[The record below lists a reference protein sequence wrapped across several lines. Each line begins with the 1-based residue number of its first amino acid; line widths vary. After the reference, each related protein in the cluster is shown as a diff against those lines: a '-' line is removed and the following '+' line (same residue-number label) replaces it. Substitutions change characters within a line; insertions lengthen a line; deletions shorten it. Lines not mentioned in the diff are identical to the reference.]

1 MGRIFYDTFDPIGI
15 EDARTFVTGNEGN
28 KPWMYGDGGGNV
40 TIGFG
45 HLVENLGEALE
56 INFVNKHTSAPATD
70 LEIAHDFEA
79 AEAGTSAY
87 APDYE
92 EDALLHLATGEDSRL
107 FGADFPVHLKIAD
120 EFFPLEDLPTEVQV
134 ALFDLAFQVGGGG
147 IGGDPRGLSTAEQN
161 RSKGRRKTG
170 PFSVMRYAVLR
181 VVPLVHRRAPRCF
194 A

>member
-1 MGRIFYDTFDPIGI
+1 MLPIPKLSRSSHSWPFI
-15 EDARTFVTGNEGN
+15 
-28 KPWMYGDGGGNV
+28 
-40 TIGFG
+40 
-45 HLVENLGEALE
+45 L
-56 INFVNKHTSAPATD
+56 SAPATD

-134 ALFDLAFQVGGGG
+134 A
-147 IGGDPRGLSTAEQN
+147 RGAQPKDWLRRMASAEAILRWALTN
-161 RSKGRRKTG
+161 LG
-170 PFSVMRYAVLR
+170 VMRA
-181 VVPLVHRRAPRCF
+181 PADRRAAGSR
-194 A
+194 